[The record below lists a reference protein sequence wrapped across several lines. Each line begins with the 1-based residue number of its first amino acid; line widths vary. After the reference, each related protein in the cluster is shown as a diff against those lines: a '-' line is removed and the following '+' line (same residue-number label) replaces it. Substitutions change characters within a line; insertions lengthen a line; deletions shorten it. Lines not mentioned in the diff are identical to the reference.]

1 MRVLVTSP
9 GQDTGGMGI
18 RIKRAFDKHGGP
30 EWQARAL
37 RASENFIAYPADVE
51 TYRVPRSEVRRLYAE
66 SDIIHHS
73 NSLEAL
79 ARYGQGQRKPSVVTY
94 QGSAFRAV
102 PQNFLR
108 EAARAAAVQT
118 VSTIDLLTLAPDVLR
133 WSPHPIDIDAMQAL
147 RAEALERPEAIV
159 IHHSPTNRRVKSTAL
174 FLEAMERLTRE
185 DDRVRLQLVENA
197 RWIENLRLKA
207 RCDIMYDQLILGW
220 GTNALEA
227 WAMGIP
233 VVAATEFGRV
243 RAKMVEVIGD
253 DLPPYEA
260 TADSL
265 YDALRTLV
273 NEPELRASY
282 GQRGLE
288 FVQRFHA
295 EPVVVE
301 RLKGFYMDAL
311 EMHEAAA

>member
-1 MRVLVTSP
+1 MRVLITSP

-18 RIKRAFDKHGGP
+18 RIKRAFDRHGGP
-30 EWQARAL
+30 EWQARAV

-51 TYRVPRSEVRRLYAE
+51 TYRVPRSEVRKLYEQA
-66 SDIIHHS
+66 DVIHHS

-79 ARYGQGQRKPSVVTY
+79 ARYGRGVAKPSVVTY
-94 QGSAFRAV
+94 QGTAFRTV

-108 EAARAAAVQT
+108 EAARHAAVQT

-133 WSPHPIDIDAMQAL
+133 WSPHPIDITAMQAL
-147 RAEALERPEAIV
+147 RADALERPELIV
-159 IHHSPTNRRVKSTAL
+159 VHHSPTNRRVKSTQA
-174 FLEAMERLTRE
+174 FMEAMDRLE
-185 DDRVRLQLVENA
+185 SQDKRVRRQLVEGV
-197 RWIENLRLKA
+197 RWDENLRLKA

-233 VVAATEFGRV
+233 VIAATEFSRV
-243 RAKMVEVIGD
+243 RSKMVDIIGP
-253 DLPPYEA
+253 DLPCYEA
-260 TADSL
+260 TGDTL
-265 YDALRTLV
+265 YDALRTLI
-273 NEPELRASY
+273 NEPELRAAY
-282 GQRGLE
+282 GQRGLDY
-288 FVQRFHA
+288 VARFHA
-295 EPVVVE
+295 EPVAVE